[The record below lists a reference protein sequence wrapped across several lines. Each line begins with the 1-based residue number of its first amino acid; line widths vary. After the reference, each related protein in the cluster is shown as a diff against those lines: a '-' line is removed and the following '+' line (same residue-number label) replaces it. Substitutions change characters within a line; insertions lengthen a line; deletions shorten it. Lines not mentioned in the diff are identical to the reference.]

1 MKTWGEAYCEWERF
15 ILPSVNVLGRE
26 GVFME
31 DVILS
36 TSMSMEA
43 AGELIGEC
51 DGEASLK
58 GGGRNLPVSLCIYR
72 CLNVLELELPSE
84 FGGITALSK
93 AIASTYN
100 SIKHSSRGDFPDVR
114 EVRVV
119 YDVNKLVVRLLAL
132 YIAKVDLNPR
142 IRSIVSNIFDKIVAN
157 MSYWSLSVDGDGK
170 WCYGD

>member
-43 AGELIGEC
+43 AGELIGER
-51 DGEASLK
+51 DGEGFLK
-58 GGGRNLPVSLCIYR
+58 GRGRNLPIALCVYR
-72 CLNVLELELPSE
+72 CLHVLDLELPSV
-84 FGGITALSK
+84 FGGLAGMSK
-93 AIASTYN
+93 AIANTYN
-100 SIKHSSRGDFPDVR
+100 AIKHSSRGKFPDVR

-119 YDVNKLVVRLLAL
+119 CDVNKLVVRLLAL
-132 YIAKVDLNPR
+132 YIAEVDPNPR
-142 IRSIVSNIFDKIVAN
+142 IRSIVSNNFDKIVEN